1 MQPSVD
7 YLAHCISRHSLH
19 PTPDKIRAL
28 LEAPSTTNMSQMHVL
43 LGMVNYYAKFLPHL
57 SSMLP
62 RCTRCSKRILGGH
75 GALKRTAKSSLTSPS
90 VLTHYNPAK
99 ELFLN
104 CDASLYGVGAVLSH
118 KMEDGSMKPIANVSC
133 SLSC

>member
-7 YLAHCISRHSLH
+7 YFAHCISRHSLH

-57 SSMLP
+57 SSML
-62 RCTRCSKRILGGH
+62 
-75 GALKRTAKSSLTSPS
+75 
-90 VLTHYNPAK
+90 
-99 ELFLN
+99 
-104 CDASLYGVGAVLSH
+104 ASLYSLLQKNSRWSWGLE
-118 KMEDGSMKPIANVSC
+118 EDCKVQFDITECVNPLQSC
-133 SLSC
+133 KGIIPQL